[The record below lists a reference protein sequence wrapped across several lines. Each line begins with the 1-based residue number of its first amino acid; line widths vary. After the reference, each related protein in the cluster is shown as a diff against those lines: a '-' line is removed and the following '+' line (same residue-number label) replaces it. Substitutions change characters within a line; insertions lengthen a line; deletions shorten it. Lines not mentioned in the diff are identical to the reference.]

1 MYIWPTTDIIYVNKH
16 FIDDHHD
23 ALFVNIRSKIIC
35 SDPSIRTLYFA
46 VWFFPVEILQTD
58 YLIVVLLLHRVSAI

>member
-16 FIDDHHD
+16 FIDD

-46 VWFFPVEILQTD
+46 V
-58 YLIVVLLLHRVSAI
+58 